1 MESSFALVK
10 ELYMSY
16 SLRFILFLCVGL
28 LFASIC
34 FFYPGSLGEFVLLWG
49 VFLLVSGYLL
59 LQKRINFFEPFY
71 LFSAYYL
78 TFIFSAMTL
87 RFGGFENNMFIS
99 NTVFYNDIEDIFFW
113 CVFYILIGYLFA
125 LIGYRLFAT
134 NRIINIDSI
143 AVSKHRR
150 LLKCVAY
157 VLFFAGMANFVY
169 NVITLYS
176 GSLVDYYKNI
186 SMRFYDF
193 KDGGTTLGYHLIYIA
208 VYILFLID
216 LDRKKVSLGT
226 CVLVFA
232 AVAVFASQGR
242 VFQTLTF
249 IMSFV
254 VLYYYSMG
262 AVRLNRKILFFGCG
276 VILLGVIFYLL
287 RFASSLSYNQSLAGY
302 GGLVP
307 FLLESFTVDKF
318 LELSVGMGNFPNF
331 AVLMKVVDS
340 WSRDIGY
347 MWGLT
352 LLYPLVDFMPSA
364 FDSVV
369 GMPAVLA
376 KNQWY
381 EHIAGGNLPVTGV
394 GEMYLNFGM
403 IGPVLG
409 MFLFGGL
416 GACIY
421 NLAVRQGGS
430 IFLIFYAKFAV
441 GFFMLYP
448 KGEFNNFGLLWMA
461 IHPLSIY
468 ILMRFINRLG
478 SMQSCVRAVS

>member
-1 MESSFALVK
+1 M
-10 ELYMSY
+10 Y
-16 SLRFILFLCVGL
+16 SLRVVLFFLGGL
-28 LFASIC
+28 LFSSIC
-34 FFYPGSLGEFVLLWG
+34 LFYPGSLGEFVLLWG
-49 VFLLVSGYLL
+49 LFLLVSGYLL
-59 LQKRINFFEPFY
+59 LNERINFFEPFY
-71 LFSAYYL
+71 LFSMYYL
-78 TFIFSAMTL
+78 TFIISAMAL
-87 RFGGFENNMFIS
+87 RFGGLENNVFIS
-99 NTVFYNDIEDIFFW
+99 DVVFYSDVEEAFFL
-113 CVFYILIGYLFA
+113 CVLYMAVGYFFA
-125 LIGYRLFAT
+125 LVGYKLFAT
-134 NRIINIDSI
+134 SRVIAIDSM
-143 AVSKHRR
+143 AVSRHRR
-150 LLKCVAY
+150 LLRFFAY
-157 VLFFAGMANFVY
+157 VLFFVGLSNFAY

-176 GSLVDYYKNI
+176 GNLIDYYRNI

-193 KDGGTTLGYHLIYIA
+193 REGGTTLGYHLVYVSAYIF
-208 VYILFLID
+208 FLID
-216 LDRKKVSLGT
+216 LERKKISLRSI
-226 CVLVFA
+226 VLVFV

-242 VFQTLTF
+242 IFQTLTF

-254 VLYYYSMG
+254 VLYYYNQG
-262 AVRLNRKILFFGCG
+262 AVRLNGRMLFVGAG
-276 VILLGVIFYLL
+276 IALLGVFFYLL
-287 RFASSLSYNQSLAGY
+287 RFASSLNYNEALAGY
-302 GGLVP
+302 GGLAS
-307 FLLESFTVDKF
+307 FLVESFAADNF

-352 LLYPLVDFMPSA
+352 LLYPLADFMPPA
-364 FDSVV
+364 FNESV

-381 EHIAGGNLPVTGV
+381 EHVASGNLPVTGI

-409 MFLFGGL
+409 MFLFGAL
-416 GACIY
+416 GAGVY
-421 NLAVRQGGS
+421 NLAVRQGGN

-468 ILMRFINRLG
+468 VLMRFMGRLG
-478 SMQSCVRAVS
+478 VAQSSARAAS